1 MRYLLPAHLT
11 IQYNK
16 VIQKMFNIVFLLGTF
31 PPEVLIRAPGR
42 VLMNIVPELKCDSET
57 KTMETHLVSE
67 MLPLSERKSE
77 RINVQ
82 TYFT

>member
-1 MRYLLPAHLT
+1 
-11 IQYNK
+11 
-16 VIQKMFNIVFLLGTF
+16 MFNIVFLLGTF

-42 VLMNIVPELKCDSET
+42 MLMNIVPELKCDSET

-67 MLPLSERKSE
+67 MLPLSERKNK